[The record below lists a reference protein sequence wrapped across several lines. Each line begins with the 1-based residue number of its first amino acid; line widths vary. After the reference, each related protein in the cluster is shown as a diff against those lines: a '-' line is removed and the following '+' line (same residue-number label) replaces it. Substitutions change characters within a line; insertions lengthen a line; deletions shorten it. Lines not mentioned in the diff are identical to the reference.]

1 MKTITVKGVGQ
12 VSAKPDLIV
21 IKMRLEACSLQY
33 AETAKLAAEKTDC
46 LSNALAAIG
55 FKTDELKTT
64 DFDVSTKYE
73 SKREKNGDYKSVF
86 AGYVCRHALKLEFD
100 FNSDRLGE
108 VLTAISACEVS
119 PELSIEFTVKNPA
132 SVSEKLL
139 KSAAENAKAKAEIL
153 CLAAGV
159 KLGEIITINYTWGE
173 IDVISHTD
181 YRIEP
186 RLMKAESCIGSV
198 GVTPDD
204 IDVTDSAEFTWAI
217 EN

>member
-1 MKTITVKGVGQ
+1 M
-12 VSAKPDLIV
+12 
-21 IKMRLEACSLQY
+21 
-33 AETAKLAAEKTDC
+33 
-46 LSNALAAIG
+46 
-55 FKTDELKTT
+55 
-64 DFDVSTKYE
+64 
-73 SKREKNGDYKSVF
+73 
-86 AGYVCRHALKLEFD
+86 
-100 FNSDRLGE
+100 
-108 VLTAISACEVS
+108 
-119 PELSIEFTVKNPA
+119 
-132 SVSEKLL
+132 L